1 MKNVFLKKEI
11 HLALIWEKGRNKEN
25 EIKKIIDN
33 QFEVIEQ
40 YKVNWEK
47 KTFGKSLSAF
57 YGSNLPNN
65 SKKENHCGNG
75 EFLLIT
81 FYDNKPKYGFVE
93 TSRGSEKVNLN
104 VFELKSKCRK
114 LTGGGHKIHTTNSV
128 KETNHD
134 LVLLLGLNY
143 LDYENL
149 IIKKFNNNKSE
160 NVLTK
165 IPNMSIG
172 VNGWENFEQ
181 LFYVLN
187 STLEYVILRNFEN
200 FPDTIKNHDD
210 IDFLV
215 KDLDKAIYITNASKV
230 FNQIDRVLYKIKV
243 ANKDIL
249 VDFRFLGDDY
259 YDYNW
264 QNDILANKILTNKN
278 FYRPTDEDY
287 FYSLIYHVLI
297 HKTFI
302 APDYYNKLINIYKKL
317 PNFDEKK
324 CNFDN
329 YLYLLESFLKK
340 KNYFYKKPKD
350 SSVFF
355 DERFVNYKRK
365 IDNLSFL
372 NLKNINPYLVDQW
385 KNNSEC
391 IYFEATNE
399 KKNEIFIKYGGIFDS
414 ARREYRILNQLKK
427 HNQKNFP
434 LANYYRYIPNISF
447 VLMEKVKGIR
457 LDYLIDSPELKSK
470 TETFKTN
477 LYNGIFDILETLHK
491 EQIVHRDI
499 RPENIIIID
508 DGTPFLIDFQFAVDI
523 NRKIYKEYRI
533 ILKKPKKINALGGKY
548 KVNNHH
554 WDDAYSFYKILEK
567 LNFKDNHKYL
577 NVMEKIEKL
586 IGKYEVISVKKN
598 FIFKYI
604 TLLKN
609 YFRTKLIKIRN

>member
-1 MKNVFLKKEI
+1 MKNVFLEKEI

-33 QFEVIEQ
+33 QFEIIEQ

-104 VFELKSKCRK
+104 VFKLKSECRK

-143 LDYENL
+143 QDYENL

-160 NVLTK
+160 NVLAK
-165 IPNMSIG
+165 IPSMSIG
-172 VNGWENFEQ
+172 VNGWESFEQ

-187 STLEYVILRNFEN
+187 STLDYVILRNFEN
-200 FPDTIKNHDD
+200 FPDTVKDHDD

-215 KDLDKAIYITNASKV
+215 RDLDKAIYITNASKV
-230 FNQIDRVLYKIKV
+230 FHQIDRVHYKIKV
-243 ANKDIL
+243 ANKDIF

-264 QNDILANKILTNKN
+264 QNNILINKVLTNNN
-278 FYRPTDEDY
+278 FYRPTDENY

-302 APDYYNKLINIYKKL
+302 APDYYNKLTNIYKKL

-329 YLYLLESFLKK
+329 YLFLLESFFEK

-350 SSVFF
+350 PSVFF
-355 DERFVNYKRK
+355 DNKFLNYKIK
-365 IDNLSFL
+365 IENLSFL
-372 NLKNINPYLVDQW
+372 NLKKINPYLVDQW

-391 IYFEATNE
+391 IYFEATDDKN
-399 KKNEIFIKYGGIFDS
+399 NEIFIKYGGIFDS

-427 HNQKNFP
+427 DNQKNFP
-434 LANYYRYIPNISF
+434 IANYYRYIPNVSF
-447 VLMEKVKGIR
+447 VLLEKVKGIR
-457 LDYLIDSPELKSK
+457 LDYLIDSSDLKLKSK
-470 TETFKTN
+470 MFKKN
-477 LYNGIFDILETLHK
+477 LYNGIFDILK
-491 EQIVHRDI
+491 
-499 RPENIIIID
+499 
-508 DGTPFLIDFQFAVDI
+508 TPLFV
-523 NRKIYKEYRI
+523 
-533 ILKKPKKINALGGKY
+533 
-548 KVNNHH
+548 V
-554 WDDAYSFYKILEK
+554 
-567 LNFKDNHKYL
+567 
-577 NVMEKIEKL
+577 V
-586 IGKYEVISVKKN
+586 
-598 FIFKYI
+598 KYI
-604 TLLKN
+604 SSASSIT
-609 YFRTKLIKIRN
+609 